1 MKSNICLLFCLYLGF
16 FKSSNGLPDDIPSIL
31 DEFKIR
37 HPIIINTLIDDKD
50 LVSTVK
56 YMSFKGHQINFS
68 QNQTHHQP
76 YQSNLIFTNLR
87 NFKWNLPTYAPIL
100 VVSRIKNEMELN
112 QVDVSIG
119 SQVLFLDWFSL
130 KVYESYTVNK
140 IHVTR
145 YLGQFQEKKNGKN
158 DMIFFQC
165 KDYTPSIEKRRQNFY
180 GLQIKVATTK
190 TRLGIS
196 NPADF
201 SNEVKFFPNND
212 TYDVTNMVTT
222 NENKEEFF
230 MILKWMETKFNFT
243 AKVFMRKDM
252 KYGSPKVSSNGSI
265 VLGEGAFRD
274 MFEGSVELICT
285 TVIMLPERAQVGTF
299 LPTIFVKHDAIYI
312 PINEYLD
319 WNVFFGPQSTKLWIA
334 VILKCIIFSIF
345 VYVIEWFHNYKLVGL
360 DFM

>member
-1 MKSNICLLFCLYLGF
+1 
-16 FKSSNGLPDDIPSIL
+16 
-31 DEFKIR
+31 
-37 HPIIINTLIDDKD
+37 
-50 LVSTVK
+50 
-56 YMSFKGHQINFS
+56 MSFNGHQINFS
-68 QNQTHHQP
+68 QNQTYQP
-76 YQSNLIFTNLR
+76 YQSYLIFTNLR
-87 NFKWNLPTYAPIL
+87 NFKWNLPTYTPIL
-100 VVSRIKNEMELN
+100 IVSRFQNEMELN
-112 QVDVSIG
+112 EVDVSIG

-145 YLGQFQEKKNGKN
+145 YLGQFQEKNKGKH
-158 DMIFFQC
+158 DVIFLQS
-165 KDYTPSIEKRRQNFY
+165 KDYTPTIEKRRGNFY

-190 TRLGIS
+190 GNLGIS
-196 NPADF
+196 GPTDF
-201 SNEVKFFPNND
+201 SSQVKFFPNND
-212 TYDVTNMVTT
+212 TYDVTNQSTQSTFRMV
-222 NENKEEFF
+222 
-230 MILKWMETKFNFT
+230 LKWLETKFNFT
-243 AKVFMRKDM
+243 TKVFLRKDM
-252 KYGSPKVSSNGSI
+252 KYGSPKVLSNGSI
-265 VLGEGAFRD
+265 VLGQGAFRD
-274 MFEGSVELICT
+274 MFEGSVDLICT